1 MFTLETVCWSMWT
14 SLPLSHKIRLRPD
27 MNQHWI
33 VKSSALPDTTTKF
46 CLVKFA
52 IVCVLLYELSSAGE
66 LYYVYMRA
74 WSPATG
80 KSSRQPTRNHWICL
94 VLWML
99 ADTSQWITYYLI
111 VFKGGEQNH
120 RCRPFIFFRLVLQLK
135 CSRKW
140 RLVNCRSSIRE
151 I

>member
-14 SLPLSHKIRLRPD
+14 SLPLSHEIRLRPD

-33 VKSSALPDTTTKF
+33 VKSSASPATTIKF
-46 CLVKFA
+46 CLVLLVKFA
-52 IVCVLLYELSSAGE
+52 IVCVLLYELSSDGE

-80 KSSRQPTRNHWICL
+80 KSSRQTTRNHWICL
-94 VLWML
+94 VWML
-99 ADTSQWITYYLI
+99 VDTSQWITYYLI

-120 RCRPFIFFRLVLQLK
+120 HCRLVLQLK
-135 CSRKW
+135 CIRKW
-140 RLVNCRSSIRE
+140 RLVNCRPSIRE
-151 I
+151 F